1 MTKLYDYS
9 DQCCSLRARW
19 HDELI
24 NEQQGTAMARKATP
38 PTAIQPKVYLDEGQ
52 LRRGIERLQQRIAD
66 LDAFDLNTMQGSTS
80 PELKTLER
88 SIEDTL
94 ERCFGTNTTASIRYN
109 EAHNLHYR
117 PTIWVSGM
125 PDPDYKGI
133 TEKKISHAKAS
144 LEQAIN
150 ALNTDLEDLEGGV
163 PLSVPLRSNSKG
175 GFPRVFLVHGHDEAV
190 RETVARFIERLDI
203 EVIILHEQANG
214 GRTIIEK
221 IEHHSEVGMAVVLLT
236 PDDVGSKV
244 GGKLEPRVRQ
254 NVLLELGYF
263 IGALGRNKVCALKSG
278 DMDIPTDFAGVVWTP
293 MSGDWKAALAR
304 ELKSAGY
311 EIDWN
316 KVMS

>member
-1 MTKLYDYS
+1 
-9 DQCCSLRARW
+9 
-19 HDELI
+19 
-24 NEQQGTAMARKATP
+24 MARKATP
-38 PTAIQPKVYLDEGQ
+38 QTVMQPKLSLNEGQ
-52 LRRGIERLQQRIAD
+52 IRRGIERLQQRIAD

-80 PELKTLER
+80 PELKALER

-94 ERCFGTNTTASIRYN
+94 ERCFGTNTSASIRYN
-109 EAHNLHYR
+109 EAHSLHYQ

-133 TEKKISHAKAS
+133 TGKKISHAKAS

-150 ALNTDLEDLEGGV
+150 ALNTDLEDLDGA
-163 PLSVPLRSNSKG
+163 PHLNASSKTKSKDSS
-175 GFPRVFLVHGHDEAV
+175 PRVFLVHGHDEAV
-190 RETVARFIERLDI
+190 RETVARFIERLGI
-203 EVIILHEQANG
+203 EVIILHEQANS

-236 PDDVGSKV
+236 PDDVGSKI

-263 IGALGRNKVCALKSG
+263 IGALGRSKVCALKSG
-278 DMDIPTDFAGVVWTP
+278 DVDIPTDFAGVVWTQ
-293 MSGDWKAALAR
+293 MSGDWKTALAR
-304 ELKSAGY
+304 ELKVAGY

>member
-1 MTKLYDYS
+1 
-9 DQCCSLRARW
+9 
-19 HDELI
+19 
-24 NEQQGTAMARKATP
+24 MARKTTP
-38 PTAIQPKVYLDEGQ
+38 TTAIQPKVYLNEGQ
-52 LRRGIERLQQRIAD
+52 IRRGIERLQQRIAD
-66 LDAFDLNTMQGSTS
+66 LDAFDLDTMQGGTS

-117 PTIWVSGM
+117 PMMWVSGM

-144 LEQAIN
+144 LGQAID
-150 ALNTDLEDLEGGV
+150 ALNTDLEDLQSSVTPNTPPSSGANGV
-163 PLSVPLRSNSKG
+163 S
-175 GFPRVFLVHGHDEAV
+175 PRVFLVHGHDEAV
-190 RETVARFIERLDI
+190 RETVARFIERLGI

-236 PDDVGSKV
+236 PDDVGSKI
-244 GGKLEPRVRQ
+244 GGELEPRVRQ

-263 IGALGRNKVCALKSG
+263 IGALGRDKVCAIKSG
-278 DMDIPTDFAGVVWTP
+278 DVDIPTDFAGVVWTP
-293 MSGDWKAALAR
+293 MSGDWKTALAR
-304 ELKSAGY
+304 ELKVAGY

>member
-1 MTKLYDYS
+1 M
-9 DQCCSLRARW
+9 
-19 HDELI
+19 
-24 NEQQGTAMARKATP
+24 
-38 PTAIQPKVYLDEGQ
+38 
-52 LRRGIERLQQRIAD
+52 
-66 LDAFDLNTMQGSTS
+66 
-80 PELKTLER
+80 
-88 SIEDTL
+88 
-94 ERCFGTNTTASIRYN
+94 
-109 EAHNLHYR
+109 
-117 PTIWVSGM
+117 
-125 PDPDYKGI
+125 
-133 TEKKISHAKAS
+133 
-144 LEQAIN
+144 
-150 ALNTDLEDLEGGV
+150 
-163 PLSVPLRSNSKG
+163 
-175 GFPRVFLVHGHDEAV
+175 FLVHGHDEAV